1 MDPNKRLMGMSDTLK
16 ARAVGRS
23 THLAEVNDGRWT
35 KPVKASA
42 GRVAWPA
49 YEVEAQI
56 AARIAGKA
64 DDALRQLVR
73 QLEAAR
79 QHIAVSPRPIDQPAA
94 GVYEA
99 VKPTSE
105 NALTYRVPKRSA
117 RAATAA
123 AAKP

>member
-1 MDPNKRLMGMSDTLK
+1 MDSNKRLMGMSDTLK

-56 AARIAGKA
+56 AARIAGKT

-79 QHIAVSPRPIDQPAA
+79 LHIEVSSGPNDRPMVGVNEAAKPA
-94 GVYEA
+94 E
-99 VKPTSE
+99 S
-105 NALTYRVPKRSA
+105 ALTYRLPKRAA
-117 RAATAA
+117 RAATA
-123 AAKP
+123 KP